1 MVARELYNQNT
12 LEISITICYYN
23 ITKGATDRR
32 LVLIVLVK
40 KVTATIFRLDGGYF
54 FSVLIYSIN
63 TTTIIDIIINTIDKI
78 SKSLIKCVLLS
89 QISSFED
96 FYVIRKFSL
105 PVGELTA
112 YRFSGSTHS
121 VYYHILFIS
130 VIYCLSVTICV

>member
-23 ITKGATDRR
+23 ITKGTTNRR
-32 LVLIVLVK
+32 LVLVVLVI

-63 TTTIIDIIINTIDKI
+63 TATIIDIIINTIDKI

-112 YRFSGSTHS
+112 YRFSGSTHF
-121 VYYHILFIS
+121 VYCHILFIFS
-130 VIYCLSVTICV
+130 VYCLNMTNWV

>member
-1 MVARELYNQNT
+1 MVARELHNQNT

-23 ITKGATDRR
+23 ITKGTTDRR
-32 LVLIVLVK
+32 LVLVVLVK

-112 YRFSGSTHS
+112 YRFSSNTHS
-121 VYYHILFIS
+121 VYCHILFIS
-130 VIYCLSVTICV
+130 AIYCPSMTICV